1 MSVKQ
6 KLDQLEK
13 KLTEMT
19 GKPGERGTI
28 IILRSWLHGPNATLI
43 GYRHSSGIL
52 PLDRTQWPYVPARTR
67 MFLKEVWSDHK
78 TYRAKKVQP

>member
-13 KLTEMT
+13 KVTELI
-19 GKPGERGTI
+19 GKPGERGTT
-28 IILRSWLHGPNATLI
+28 IILRSWLHGPDATLI

-52 PLDRTQWPYVPARTR
+52 PLDRTQWPHVPSGTR
-67 MFLKEVWSDHK
+67 MFLKEVWSDHE
-78 TYRAKKVQP
+78 TYRAEGVQS